1 VTADS
6 TVVAEASPRGM
17 TAVGMFFFFGAAMAA
32 LAGTTLAWPGSVLDR
47 AWSLNPTAYA
57 QLAPLGR
64 PIGSLFLLLSACL
77 AATGV
82 GWFKRRLWGWALAVV
97 IILSQVIGDLVNV
110 FLGQFVRGG
119 VGVIIAGLLLFYLL
133 RPRVRK
139 AFLQ

>member
-1 VTADS
+1 
-6 TVVAEASPRGM
+6 
-17 TAVGMFFFFGAAMAA
+17 
-32 LAGTTLAWPGSVLDR
+32 
-47 AWSLNPTAYA
+47 
-57 QLAPLGR
+57 
-64 PIGSLFLLLSACL
+64 
-77 AATGV
+77 V